1 MPESVRILVVD
12 DDPSVT
18 ASLSLLLKQ
27 HGYLPVTAASP
38 EEAASRVRGERVDLV
53 LQDMNF
59 SRSTSGE
66 EGLALLRTLR
76 GLQPDLPVVLITAWA
91 SIPLAVQ
98 GVKAGAADFV
108 AKPWVNAQMLQA
120 VETALGLAAAKAG
133 APAPPSDRVDLDA
146 RYALGSLAGVDPKF
160 LRVLELAGRVAP
172 TDASVLIT
180 GESGTGKELV
190 AEAIHR
196 NSRRGSGPFVKVN
209 LGGISSTLFES
220 EMFGHVRGAYTDARQ
235 DRRGRFEVAH
245 GGTIFLDEIGE
256 LDPSSQ
262 VKLLRVLQDRTYEV
276 LGSSQTRTV
285 DVRIL
290 SATNRDLP
298 TQVASGQF
306 REDLLYRL
314 NLIVLRMPA
323 LRERPG
329 DIPILATHFLEQSAR
344 AHGRQ
349 TLTLTQAAAH
359 WLRAQPWPGNVRQL
373 RQTLER
379 AVLVLEGDILD
390 SSHLRALAELGA
402 AGERPPSLPTPGAMT
417 LDEIER
423 AMIERALQ
431 QFEGNLTKAAEAL
444 GVSRTALYRRLQ
456 KHGIE
461 AR

>member
-1 MPESVRILVVD
+1 MPEAASPARVLVVD

-38 EEAASRVRGERVDLV
+38 EEAAARVRGERVDLV

-146 RYALGSLAGVDPKF
+146 RYALGPLVGVDPKF

-180 GESGTGKELV
+180 GESGTGKELL

-196 NSRRGSGPFVKVN
+196 NSKRKRGPFV
-209 LGGISSTLFES
+209 
-220 EMFGHVRGAYTDARQ
+220 
-235 DRRGRFEVAH
+235 
-245 GGTIFLDEIGE
+245 
-256 LDPSSQ
+256 
-262 VKLLRVLQDRTYEV
+262 
-276 LGSSQTRTV
+276 
-285 DVRIL
+285 
-290 SATNRDLP
+290 
-298 TQVASGQF
+298 
-306 REDLLYRL
+306 
-314 NLIVLRMPA
+314 
-323 LRERPG
+323 
-329 DIPILATHFLEQSAR
+329 
-344 AHGRQ
+344 
-349 TLTLTQAAAH
+349 
-359 WLRAQPWPGNVRQL
+359 
-373 RQTLER
+373 
-379 AVLVLEGDILD
+379 
-390 SSHLRALAELGA
+390 
-402 AGERPPSLPTPGAMT
+402 
-417 LDEIER
+417 
-423 AMIERALQ
+423 
-431 QFEGNLTKAAEAL
+431 
-444 GVSRTALYRRLQ
+444 
-456 KHGIE
+456 
-461 AR
+461 